1 MVYLGGD
8 QLVGLGRRKQD
19 WKGGEPN
26 MESHPGAAYCW
37 RQLATILLGPPGG
50 EPQDAPPIKEGGWE
64 GLFILSLHHS

>member
-1 MVYLGGD
+1 
-8 QLVGLGRRKQD
+8 
-19 WKGGEPN
+19 